1 MKFGLLCLCFLVYS
15 QLFPVIPGY
24 FWLFPVISGYFRL
37 FPVIPGYFSVQYE
50 TLQIQVLNL
59 YVVLHRHLL
68 DDRFTA
74 NFVAFGAFCLS
85 SNNESVNVEVCF
97 SMSWNPI
104 EILH

>member
-1 MKFGLLCLCFLVYS
+1 MVLEIHEVWAIMLVFSCLFS
-15 QLFPVIPGY
+15 VIP
-24 FWLFPVISGYFRL
+24 GYFRL

-85 SNNESVNVEVCF
+85 SNNESVSVEVCF